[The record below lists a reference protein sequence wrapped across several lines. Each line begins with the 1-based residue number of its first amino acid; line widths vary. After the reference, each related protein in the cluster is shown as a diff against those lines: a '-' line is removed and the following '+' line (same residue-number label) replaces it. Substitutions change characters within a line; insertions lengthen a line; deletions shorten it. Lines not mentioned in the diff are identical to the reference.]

1 MNNIEDAF
9 DEGKIKKAVRKAKL
23 LLIFKIIIVSTLVF
37 ILGSYVNFKIFVNY
51 SEKAYEANEAYIKA
65 SVPNGYISESND
77 ICGFLGGSG
86 TYKVAKNVGGK
97 TIILKDGISLFGI
110 IPPMNYSRIQGDA
123 YHFSDEWPVSL
134 WEYGYKKMRFFH
146 PELKY
151 KEYQN
156 DLKNI
161 DSIPDGKIIEM
172 GISFDKPYSIREM
185 DIIQH
190 QFNTVNVTWAWLD
203 EFEKS
208 KIDELKD
215 RVNDYDAKANGIY
228 ESDIVGISINDKYT
242 IGYDSGYDELLN
254 NLNRS
259 HMTDHKKLY
268 NEIMKR
274 GKTSADDA
282 KVLGIVIQG
291 AKEDLIKL
299 KDNPKIKAS
308 SIGIVTDKL
317 Y

>member
-9 DEGKIKKAVRKAKL
+9 DERKIKKAVRKAKL

-51 SEKAYEANEAYIKA
+51 SEKAYEANEAYIKS

-86 TYKVAKNVGGK
+86 TYKVAKNIGGK
-97 TIILKDGISLFGI
+97 TIILKDGISLFGL
-110 IPPMNYSRIQGDA
+110 IPPMNYSRVQGGA
-123 YHFSDEWPVSL
+123 YHFSDEWPVAL
-134 WEYGYKKMRFFH
+134 WESGYKKMRFFH

-156 DLKNI
+156 DLENI
-161 DSIPDGKIIEM
+161 DNIPDGKIIEM
-172 GISFDKPYSIREM
+172 GISFDKPYSIHEM
-185 DIIQH
+185 DMIQY
-190 QFNTVNVTWAWLD
+190 QFNTVEVTWAWLD
-203 EFEKS
+203 EFEQK
-208 KIDELKD
+208 KIEELKD
-215 RVNDYDAKANGIY
+215 EVSNNGAKANGIY
-228 ESDIVGISINDKYT
+228 EYDIVGISINDKYT
-242 IGYDSGYDELLN
+242 IDYDKEYDELLN
-254 NLNRS
+254 NLNKS
-259 HMTDHKKLY
+259 HMADHKELY
-268 NEIMKR
+268 NEIMKK

-282 KVLGIVIQG
+282 KVLGIVVQG
-291 AKEDLIKL
+291 TKEELSKL
-299 KDNPKIKAS
+299 KGNSMIKAS

>member
-9 DEGKIKKAVRKAKL
+9 DEKKIKKAVRKAKF
-23 LLIFKIIIVSTLVF
+23 LLIFKIIIVSILVF
-37 ILGSYVNFKIFVNY
+37 ILGSYVNFKIFLSY
-51 SEKAYEANEAYIKA
+51 SEKAYEENDANVQL

-86 TYKVAKNVGGK
+86 TYKVVKNIGGK
-97 TIILKDGISLFGI
+97 TIILKDGISLFGLV
-110 IPPMNYSRIQGDA
+110 PPMNNSRVRGGA
-123 YHFSDEWPVSL
+123 YHVSGEWPVSL

-156 DLKNI
+156 DLENI
-161 DSIPDGKIIEM
+161 DNIPDGKIIEM
-172 GISFDKPYSIREM
+172 GISFDKPYSIHEM

-190 QFNTVNVTWAWLD
+190 QFNTVDVTWAWLD
-203 EFEKS
+203 EFEQS
-208 KIDELKD
+208 KIEELKD
-215 RVNDYDAKANGIY
+215 EVSNYDAKANGIY
-228 ESDIVGISINDKYT
+228 EYDIVGISINDKYT
-242 IGYDSGYDELLN
+242 IDYDGEYDELLN
-254 NLNRS
+254 NLNKS
-259 HMTDHKKLY
+259 NMADHKKLY

-291 AKEDLIKL
+291 TKEELSKL
-299 KDNPKIKAS
+299 KGNSIIKAS